1 MVGSPG
7 TQSPWPMAAA
17 ADGYRNRTTRR
28 SKALKGTAQG
38 VHQLAPSPLA
48 APAQRAGFRTSAS
61 VSLRQK
67 KKVSKYVRRSRPVF
81 KVHAEYVYRYVRVR
95 QGYNNN
101 KESTQWKP
109 HILLFSEKHMG
120 ICIF

>member
-38 VHQLAPSPLA
+38 VPQLAPSPLA

-67 KKVSKYVRRSRPVF
+67 KKGK
-81 KVHAEYVYRYVRVR
+81 
-95 QGYNNN
+95 
-101 KESTQWKP
+101 
-109 HILLFSEKHMG
+109 
-120 ICIF
+120 

>member
-1 MVGSPG
+1 MEEEDERHGWKSG
-7 TQSPWPMAAA
+7 DASNMANGAA

-67 KKVSKYVRRSRPVF
+67 KGK
-81 KVHAEYVYRYVRVR
+81 
-95 QGYNNN
+95 
-101 KESTQWKP
+101 
-109 HILLFSEKHMG
+109 
-120 ICIF
+120 